1 MSTIIAIHQPC
12 FLPWVGFFDKILT
25 SDKFVILD
33 HVQFVK
39 DQYDNRV
46 QIKTQKGRQWITV
59 PDLTKHRSIQKF
71 RDTEIDNSTNWNIKI
86 LRVIKNSY
94 LNSKYFNIYWS
105 NIENLFSQNWKWLI
119 DLNIASIELLL
130 KLIDIKIPLV
140 LSSTLPIDNLK
151 GHELNLKIVQHLHGN
166 IYLSGIMGSSY
177 LNPVEFKKEN
187 IKLIYQDLNYNSYPQ
202 LWGDFEKGLSVLDY
216 IFNCGSEQV
225 NQLLQ
230 EHKKLYINNNT

>member
-1 MSTIIAIHQPC
+1 MNIEWLEKFFHVEDFDNLVFSNPEKHILDNEGTIIFALLDNQI
-12 FLPWVGFFDKILT
+12 VGT
-25 SDKFVILD
+25 
-33 HVQFVK
+33 
-39 DQYDNRV
+39 
-46 QIKTQKGRQWITV
+46 GC
-59 PDLTKHRSIQKF
+59 
-71 RDTEIDNSTNWNIKI
+71 
-86 LRVIKNSY
+86 
-94 LNSKYFNIYWS
+94 
-105 NIENLFSQNWKWLI
+105 LFSHS
-119 DLNIASIELLL
+119 DYYEIAKMGVNENYQGYGIGKNLLL